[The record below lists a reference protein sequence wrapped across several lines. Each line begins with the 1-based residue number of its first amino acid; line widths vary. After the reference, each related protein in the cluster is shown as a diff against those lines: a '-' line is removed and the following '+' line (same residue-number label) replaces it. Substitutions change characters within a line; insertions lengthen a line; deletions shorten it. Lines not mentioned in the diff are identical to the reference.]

1 MAYLSLY
8 RKYRPQ
14 FFADVV
20 GQDHVVQ
27 TLQNALRSGRVANG
41 YLFCGTRGV
50 AKTTMARILAKGLN
64 CIGSDGSASVSQ
76 AEPCNECAPC
86 KAISAGQAVDV
97 VEMDAAS
104 NRSVNDIAKL
114 RESVQ
119 FGPMENRFKV
129 YIVDE
134 AHQLSSDAKDAFL
147 KTLEEPPANVV
158 FILATTETHAIPITI
173 ASRCQ
178 RFDFKRGS
186 IGQIGQQISR
196 VLSKENVTMHGDAII
211 MIARAADGSYRD
223 ALSLLDQVLAYKRH
237 DITADD
243 IAEVLGTVKNDL
255 LASTIQKV
263 AESDFAGVFAIS
275 EEIFNQGKDV
285 RQFLKTLAAR
295 FRDML
300 FLSSGAK
307 SADDDSTL
315 SDPVL
320 RQQTG
325 QFSPTAMM
333 DALTVVTEAEQETR
347 NSNQHR
353 LLLEMALLKLT
364 KLPTTPK
371 AIEFVSAPAG
381 AKSAVVSI
389 PLAAVEAA
397 ILIAVDDSDDE
408 TQDSFVEPDD
418 ETIAPTA
425 DGAHEVKST
434 ANAAEDPDTSTIAM
448 FGLDNEPA
456 KLPPLRPTPPSPS
469 SYQQAAAVEAE
480 ERELIASADTGVNGT
495 ARPDADDSN
504 QAELQYLRTHWSEAV
519 NHMRVASP
527 SGVPLMNDATP
538 IAQVGQIIT
547 IEFANKSNTDKL
559 AENPRRL
566 EFLENA
572 VNKTLRKPPKTFK
585 VRPVLRGAP
594 DLTNLGKSNGSTPKA
609 KPVPDDSPSDLLD
622 EVIAVFG
629 GKIIEDDHPKR

>member
-64 CIGSDGSASVSQ
+64 CVGPDGNAATPQ
-76 AEPCNECAPC
+76 PEPCNACVPC
-86 KAISAGQAVDV
+86 VAIAAGHAVDV

-114 RESVQ
+114 RDSVQ

-186 IGQIGQQISR
+186 IGQIGQQIDR
-196 VLSKENVTMHGDAII
+196 VLAKEDVSMHGDAII
-211 MIARAADGSYRD
+211 QIARAADGSYRD
-223 ALSLLDQVLAYKRH
+223 ALSLLDQVLAYKRSN
-237 DITADD
+237 ITLDD
-243 IAEVLGTVKNDL
+243 VAEVLGTVKNDL
-255 LASTIQKV
+255 LASAVQKI
-263 AESDFAGVFAIS
+263 ADSDFAGVFSIS

-285 RQFLKTLAAR
+285 RQFLKTLSGR

-300 FLSSGAK
+300 FLSSGAH
-307 SADDDSTL
+307 SQDDDQTL

-320 RQQTG
+320 RRQAS
-325 QFSPTAMM
+325 QFSPSSLM
-333 DALTVVTEAEQETR
+333 DALSVLAEAERETR

-364 KLPTTPK
+364 KLPTVPQQIDSVTQTAVQPVDQPNTDVK
-371 AIEFVSAPAG
+371 FTAAIPEVDDLSAIEP
-381 AKSAVVSI
+381 
-389 PLAAVEAA
+389 ET
-397 ILIAVDDSDDE
+397 SDDRD
-408 TQDSFVEPDD
+408 TL
-418 ETIAPTA
+418 TIP
-425 DGAHEVKST
+425 
-434 ANAAEDPDTSTIAM
+434 M
-448 FGLDNEPA
+448 FGVDNEPA
-456 KLPPLRPTPPSPS
+456 KLPPIPTAPAQRRPTPPPTVPIV
-469 SYQQAAAVEAE
+469 QQSAGGLEA
-480 ERELIASADTGVNGT
+480 SV
-495 ARPDADDSN
+495 PH
-504 QAELQYLRTHWSEAV
+504 ELQYLRDHWGEAI
-519 NHMRVASP
+519 NHMQAKSRG
-527 SGVPLMNDATP
+527 GVPLMKDATP
-538 IAQVGQIIT
+538 YSQAGQVIT
-547 IEFANKSNTDKL
+547 LEFTMSIMIDKM
-559 AENPRRL
+559 ATNPQRL
-566 EFLENA
+566 ELVEDII
-572 VNKTLRKPPKTFK
+572 NKTLKAPPKTFK
-585 VRPVLRGAP
+585 VRPVLKGAHEQLPSARGHAEP
-594 DLTNLGKSNGSTPKA
+594 PARPQTASKPT
-609 KPVPDDSPSDLLD
+609 PVPDDSPSDLLD

-629 GKIIEDDHPKR
+629 GRIIEDDSYKR